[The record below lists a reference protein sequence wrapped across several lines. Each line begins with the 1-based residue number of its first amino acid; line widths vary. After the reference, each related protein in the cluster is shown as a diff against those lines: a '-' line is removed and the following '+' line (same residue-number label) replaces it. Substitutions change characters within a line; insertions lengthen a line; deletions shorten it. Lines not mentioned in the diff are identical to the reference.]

1 MDEVEPL
8 PEPDPLPEPEPLPEP
23 VEGFAAGVL
32 DEAGVLLGEL
42 DEPDDDEP
50 DSDDLVV
57 PRESVR

>member
-8 PEPDPLPEPEPLPEP
+8 PEPDPLPEP

-42 DEPDDDEP
+42 DEPDDDDDEP